1 MNIEEISEFIKM
13 KISVNTKSEII
24 RVNHP
29 FDVILIDS
37 RMISIPFYF
46 NVYEQV
52 NPYNLARWDNSQSFI
67 EFLNTLYV
75 LSMILVKIQMDN
87 LW

>member
-1 MNIEEISEFIKM
+1 VKKRKENISLKNGAFIKM

-52 NPYNLARWDNSQSFI
+52 NPYNLAR
-67 EFLNTLYV
+67 
-75 LSMILVKIQMDN
+75 
-87 LW
+87 